1 MRSPLFSCL
10 LKAPKC
16 ALIIA
21 VLGDEKGTFMTVL
34 KLIGKYLGKVK
45 FYFVLSFIL
54 YIVSF
59 SSARINSYFSAQLV
73 GLVAE
78 FDADTMPMATGC
90 WLLAAF
96 GVTTLMGSFFLCLA
110 HFAEAKFEPKFLA
123 SMHKDLFMQVHEHS
137 LRFFNEEKSG
147 NIERM
152 VSSISQGINGLKNS
166 TMTLVMNLCTV
177 SVTILI
183 IAFMNFYL
191 ALFFLI
197 VTLFFAWLTSI
208 IRKIILKNMQN
219 VTESEAELGGVYM
232 DTVMNAATVKAFANE
247 KYERRYF
254 FQRLKKWL
262 RFDRDEKCTRAKL
275 NYRNNFI
282 YDMMSLTFY
291 VATFFAWKYSSL
303 SVADIV
309 FILTSVQVLMMSTKR
324 LSYDISAMFRDYGQ
338 IKSGV
343 DFIYAP
349 HEVVD
354 APDAKDL
361 KLRKAEIK
369 FENVDFA
376 YPGKAL
382 LFHDFNLL
390 IANGQKIG
398 LVGKSGSGKSTL
410 VKLLARYYDL
420 QKGKITINGKDI
432 AKVKQMSL
440 RKNIAFIPQD
450 PLLFNR
456 TLMENIRYGNV
467 NATDEEVMKA
477 AKEAYCDVFIKDLP
491 EGYQSKVGDK
501 GVLLSGGERQRIAI
515 ARAILSKAPILVLD
529 EATSALDSESEVYIQ
544 KSLAKLMKG
553 KTVIAIAH
561 RLSTLKNMDEIV
573 VLQKGKIVEQGSQ
586 AALLKKKGVFHH
598 LYQLQSEGFL
608 QFEE

>member
-1 MRSPLFSCL
+1 M
-10 LKAPKC
+10 
-16 ALIIA
+16 
-21 VLGDEKGTFMTVL
+21 KGTIMTVL

-45 FYFVLSFIL
+45 FFFVLSFLL

-78 FDADTMPMATGC
+78 FDAENMPIARGC

-96 GVTTLMGSFFLCLA
+96 GITTMMGSFFLCLA
-110 HFAEAKFEPKFLA
+110 NICDAKFAPKFLA
-123 SMHKDLFMQVHEHS
+123 AMHKDLFLQVHQHS

-147 NIERM
+147 NIEKM
-152 VSSISQGINGLKNS
+152 VGSISRGINDLKDAALGL
-166 TMTLVMNLCTV
+166 LMNLCTV
-177 SVTILI
+177 GVTILI

-191 ALFFLI
+191 ALFFLA
-197 VTLFFAWLTSI
+197 VTLFFAWLTAQMRKTVI
-208 IRKIILKNMQN
+208 ISMQN
-219 VTESEAELGGVYM
+219 VTQAEAELGGVYM
-232 DTVMNAATVKAFANE
+232 DGVMNAATVKAFANE

-254 FQRLKKWL
+254 FQRLKKYL
-262 RFDRDEKCTRAKL
+262 RYDRDEKCVRAKL

-282 YDMMSLTFY
+282 YDLMALNFY
-291 VATFFAWKYSSL
+291 VATFFVWKYSNL

-309 FILTSVQVLMMSTKR
+309 FILMSVQVLTMGTKM
-324 LSYDISAMFRDYGQ
+324 LSYGFSGVFRNYGQ
-338 IKSGV
+338 VKSGV
-343 DFIYAP
+343 DFIFAP
-349 HEVVD
+349 HEVEDVFN
-354 APDAKDL
+354 AKDL

-376 YPGKAL
+376 YPNKPL
-382 LFHDFNLL
+382 LFHNFNLS
-390 IANGQKIG
+390 IESGKKIG

-420 QKGKITINGKDI
+420 SKGKITISGKDI
-432 AKVKQMSL
+432 ARVTQNSL

-456 TLMENIRYGNV
+456 SLMENIRYGNV
-467 NATDEEVMKA
+467 NATDKEVIKA
-477 AKEAYCDVFIKDLP
+477 AKEAYCDIFIKDLP
-491 EGYQSKVGDK
+491 NGYQTIVGDK

-529 EATSALDSESEVYIQ
+529 EATSALDSESEAYIQ
-544 KSLAKLMKG
+544 KSLKNLMKS

-561 RLSTLKNMDEIV
+561 RLSTLREMDRIVVIEKGEIV
-573 VLQKGKIVEQGSQ
+573 EAGSHEELVKNKGIFYGFYKM
-586 AALLKKKGVFHH
+586 
-598 LYQLQSEGFL
+598 QSEGFL
-608 QFEE
+608 RLNED

>member
-1 MRSPLFSCL
+1 ME
-10 LKAPKC
+10 
-16 ALIIA
+16 
-21 VLGDEKGTFMTVL
+21 DEKGTHMTVL

-78 FDADTMPMATGC
+78 FDADNMPIAKGV

-96 GVTTLMGSFFLCLA
+96 GVTTMMGSLFLCLA
-110 HFAEAKFEPKFLA
+110 HFSDAKFEPKFMA
-123 SMHKDLFMQVHEHS
+123 TMHKDLFMQVHKHS

-147 NIERM
+147 NIEKM
-152 VSSISQGINGLKNS
+152 VGSISQGITALKNV
-166 TMTLVMNLCTV
+166 TLTLVMNLSTV
-177 SVTILI
+177 GVTLLI
-183 IAFMNFYL
+183 IAFMNCYL
-191 ALFFLI
+191 ALFFLA
-197 VTLFFAWLTSI
+197 VTLFFAWLTTK
-208 IRKIILKNMQN
+208 IRKTIFSNMQN

-232 DTVMNAATVKAFANE
+232 DGVVNAATVKAFANE
-247 KYERRYF
+247 KYERLYF
-254 FQRLKKWL
+254 YQRLKKWL
-262 RFDRDEKCTRAKL
+262 RLDRDEKCTRAKL
-275 NYRNNFI
+275 TYRNNFV
-282 YDMMSLTFY
+282 YDVMSLTFY
-291 VATFFAWKYSSL
+291 VATFFAWKYSTL

-309 FILTSVQVLMMSTKR
+309 FILTSVQVLIMSTKM
-324 LSYDISAMFRDYGQ
+324 LSYNVSGIFRDYGQ
-338 IKSGV
+338 VKSGV

-354 APDAKDL
+354 APNAKNL

-376 YPGKAL
+376 YPDKSL
-382 LFHDFNLL
+382 LFHDFNLS

-410 VKLLARYYDL
+410 VKLLTRYYDL

-432 AKVKQMSL
+432 SKVTQMSL

-467 NATDEEVMKA
+467 NATDEEVVKA

-491 EGYQSKVGDK
+491 DGYQSKVGDK

-544 KSLAKLMKG
+544 KSLAKLMEG

-586 AALLKKKGVFHH
+586 AELLKKKGVFHH

-608 QFEE
+608 QFES